1 MTDKELRRLN
11 RAELLE
17 ILVSMK
23 KELDSTAEENISL
36 KLELREKAEGYK
48 ELESALKHMSRQL
61 DGLCTAMNVKTAD
74 ETENK
79 PNG

>member
-23 KELDSTAEENISL
+23 KELDSTAEENISPVSYTHL
-36 KLELREKAEGYK
+36 TLPTIA
-48 ELESALKHMSRQL
+48 
-61 DGLCTAMNVKTAD
+61 
-74 ETENK
+74 
-79 PNG
+79 